1 MRKRKRAACGCF
13 KGTEKEEKIDGGRL
27 LPSSETW
34 EIIAQTL
41 TNACIKLETLV

>member
-27 LPSSETW
+27 LPSSET
-34 EIIAQTL
+34 
-41 TNACIKLETLV
+41 